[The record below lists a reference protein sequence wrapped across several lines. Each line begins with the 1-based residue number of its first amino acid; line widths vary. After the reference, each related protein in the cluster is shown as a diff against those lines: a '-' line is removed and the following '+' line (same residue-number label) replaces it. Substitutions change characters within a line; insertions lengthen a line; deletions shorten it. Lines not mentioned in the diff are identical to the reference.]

1 MQKFTLS
8 GPPEAEGLL
17 LHACCW
23 HPNKNDAGAVA
34 ALFAEDA
41 VLVAPD
47 GMLFGRQAIEKR
59 YADTFQ
65 QSPITSFIGQR
76 CQLNAIDIA
85 GLVGRRMVEY
95 SSKGRLVPC
104 SSEATGQRFKFVTEM
119 LEDPHVDPQRAPTT
133 GPGS

>member
-1 MQKFTLS
+1 VLN
-8 GPPEAEGLL
+8 
-17 LHACCW
+17 
-23 HPNKNDAGAVA
+23 PNKNDAGAVA

-95 SSKGRLVPC
+95 SSKADWSRVRQRLLV
-104 SSEATGQRFKFVTEM
+104 SDLNS
-119 LEDPHVDPQRAPTT
+119 
-133 GPGS
+133 

>member
-1 MQKFTLS
+1 VLN
-8 GPPEAEGLL
+8 
-17 LHACCW
+17 
-23 HPNKNDAGAVA
+23 PNKNDAGAVA

-47 GMLFGRQAIEKR
+47 EMLFGRQAIEKR

-95 SSKGRLVPC
+95 SSKADWSRVR
-104 SSEATGQRFKFVTEM
+104 QRCWS
-119 LEDPHVDPQRAPTT
+119 AI
-133 GPGS
+133 

>member
-1 MQKFTLS
+1 VPAARLQKFTLS
-8 GPPEAEGLL
+8 EPPEAEGLL

-34 ALFAEDA
+34 ALFAEDS

-47 GMLFGRQAIEKR
+47 VMLIDRQATEKR

-76 CQLNAIDIA
+76 CQLNANRHC

-95 SSKGRLVPC
+95 SSKADWSRVRQRLLV
-104 SSEATGQRFKFVTEM
+104 SDLNS
-119 LEDPHVDPQRAPTT
+119 
-133 GPGS
+133 